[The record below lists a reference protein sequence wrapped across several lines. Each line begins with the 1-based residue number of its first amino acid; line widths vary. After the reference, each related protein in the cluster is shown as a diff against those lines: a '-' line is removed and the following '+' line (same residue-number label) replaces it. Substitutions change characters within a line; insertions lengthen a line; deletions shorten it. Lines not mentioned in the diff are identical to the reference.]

1 MILTWQLLAACVC
14 IASIIYI
21 AACMVAPQREEYE

>member
-1 MILTWQLLAACVC
+1 MTWQIVAACVC

-21 AACMVAPQREEYE
+21 AACMVSPHEEKYE